1 MLSTEIEKFA
11 RLIIENDLLFKIAE
25 NWGTVPIYVDDNDKF
40 CIRQR
45 TLVIGD
51 NLEDYQTLTSH
62 LKRHLNIYYDDN
74 YTANLD
80 TITWLL
86 DKYREIIEQVID
98 DPDPDRQVY
107 IVIVREKREVK
118 QRIKIRDLLGW
129 FMTFSNTSPAKEI
142 RVEELDN
149 K

>member
-80 TITWLL
+80 AITRLL
-86 DKYREIIEQVID
+86 DRYGKIIEQVIY
-98 DPDPDRQVY
+98 DPDPDRYIY
-107 IVIVREKREVK
+107 IVVVGEKREAK

>member
-74 YTANLD
+74 YTVNLD

-86 DKYREIIEQVID
+86 DRYREIIEQVIY
-98 DPDPDRQVY
+98 DPDPDRYIY
-107 IVIVREKREVK
+107 IVVVGKKREAK

-129 FMTFSNTSPAKEI
+129 FMTFNNTSPAKEI